1 MELKPSNY
9 AQVGAI
15 KCLCDLS
22 YKLED
27 TNMGSKDESI
37 TLRYAQG
44 QVFNSEKRFRIL
56 VAGRRFGKSYLACIE
71 LLRGAINRPGE
82 TYFYCAPTYRMA
94 KDIAWKELK
103 KLVPKI
109 WVKAK
114 NETDLRLDLING
126 SSIELKGTENA
137 MALRGRSLSGVV
149 LDEAAFMDRDVWAE
163 VIRPALA
170 DKQGWALF
178 ISTPDGTASW
188 FYDMWCFCGEA
199 ERDDW
204 HRWSFTTIEGG
215 NVAPEEV
222 EAARGQLDERTFRQE
237 FEASFE
243 NLTGLVA
250 VSFDDDNIDKEVQ
263 DFHLMPLLI
272 GLDFNVDPMAGICAV
287 KHEDNLY
294 VFDEIM
300 LTGGATTWDFAEE
313 VIRRYGVDRRV
324 IACPDPTGSARKTSG
339 VGVTDQTI
347 LRRNGFTV
355 MSPKS
360 PWKVRDKITAVNTA
374 LLDANG
380 NRRTFIHPRCKEL
393 IKALRTL
400 TYAPNTGMPNKNLG
414 VDHAFDAFGYLCLQQ
429 FNLAKP
435 ETLGQTS
442 FRIY

>member
-1 MELKPSNY
+1 MSLNEVS
-9 AQVGAI
+9 
-15 KCLCDLS
+15 
-22 YKLED
+22 
-27 TNMGSKDESI
+27 
-37 TLRYAQG
+37 LRYAQG
-44 QVFNSEKRFRIL
+44 EVFNSDKRFRLL
-56 VAGRRFGKSYLACIE
+56 VAGRRFGKSYLSCIE

-82 TYFYCAPTYRMA
+82 VYFYCAPTYRMA

-103 KLVPKI
+103 RLVPKT
-109 WVKAK
+109 WVQAK

-137 MALRGRSLSGVV
+137 MALRGRSLAGVV
-149 LDEAAFMDRDVWAE
+149 LDEAAFMERDVWAE

-188 FYDMWCFCGEA
+188 FYDMWCFCGEQ
-199 ERDDW
+199 EWDDW
-204 HRWSFTTIEGG
+204 QRWSFTTIEGG
-215 NVAPEEV
+215 NVKEEEV
-222 EAARGQLDERTFRQE
+222 EAAKSQLDPRTFRQE

-250 VSFDDDNIDKEVQ
+250 VSFADENIDKEVA
-263 DFHLMPLLI
+263 DLHMLPLLL

-287 KHEDNLY
+287 KHNNTLY

-300 LTGGATTWDFAEE
+300 LTGGATTWDFTEE
-313 VIRRYGVDRRV
+313 VVRRYGVDRRI

-339 VGVTDQTI
+339 VGVTDHNI
-347 LRRNGFTV
+347 LRRSGFTV

-360 PWKVRDKITAVNTA
+360 PWKIRDKITAVNTA

-380 NRRTFIHPRCKEL
+380 ERRTLIHPRCKEL

-400 TYAPNTGMPNKNLG
+400 TYAPNTGLPNKNLG

-429 FNLAKP
+429 FNLVKP
-435 ETLGQTS
+435 ETLGQTA

>member
-1 MELKPSNY
+1 MSLNEVS
-9 AQVGAI
+9 
-15 KCLCDLS
+15 
-22 YKLED
+22 
-27 TNMGSKDESI
+27 
-37 TLRYAQG
+37 LRYAQG
-44 QVFNSEKRFRIL
+44 EVFNSEKRFRLL
-56 VAGRRFGKSYLACIE
+56 VAGRRFGKSYLSCIE
-71 LLRGAINRPGE
+71 LLRGAIERPGE
-82 TYFYCAPTYRMA
+82 VYFYCAPTYRMA

-103 KLVPKI
+103 RLVPKTWI
-109 WVKAK
+109 QAK

-137 MALRGRSLSGVV
+137 MALRGRSLAGVV

-188 FYDMWCFCGEA
+188 FYDMWCFCGEQ
-199 ERDDW
+199 ELDDW
-204 HRWSFTTIEGG
+204 QRWSFTTIEGG
-215 NVAPEEV
+215 NVKEEEV
-222 EAARGQLDERTFRQE
+222 EAARSQLDARTFRQE

-250 VSFDDDNIDKEVQ
+250 VSFSDDNIDKEVQ
-263 DFHLMPLLI
+263 DLHLMPLLL
-272 GLDFNVDPMAGICAV
+272 GLDFNVDPMAGVCAV
-287 KHEDNLY
+287 KHNDTLY

-313 VIRRYGVDRRV
+313 VTRRYGVDRRI

-339 VGVTDQTI
+339 VGVTDHNI
-347 LRRNGFTV
+347 LRRSGFTV
-355 MSPKS
+355 MSPRS
-360 PWKVRDKITAVNTA
+360 PWKIRDKITSINTA
-374 LLDANG
+374 LYDANG
-380 NRRTFIHPRCKEL
+380 DRRTFIHPRCKEL

-400 TYAPNTGMPNKNLG
+400 TYAPNTGLPNKNLG

>member
-1 MELKPSNY
+1 MSVKTAPEIS
-9 AQVGAI
+9 
-15 KCLCDLS
+15 
-22 YKLED
+22 
-27 TNMGSKDESI
+27 
-37 TLRYAQG
+37 LRYAQG
-44 QVFNSEKRFRIL
+44 QVFNCNKRFRIL

-103 KLVPKI
+103 KLVPKVWI
-109 WVKAK
+109 QSK

-137 MALRGRSLSGVV
+137 MALRGRSLAGVV
-149 LDEAAFMDRDVWAE
+149 LDEAAFMDKDVWAE

-199 ERDDW
+199 EREDW

-222 EAARGQLDERTFRQE
+222 EAARSQLDERTFRQE

-313 VIRRYGVDRRV
+313 VVRRYGVDRRV

-339 VGVTDQTI
+339 VGVTDHTI
-347 LRRNGFTV
+347 LSRNGFTV

-360 PWKVRDKITAVNTA
+360 PWKVRDKITAVNSA
-374 LLDANG
+374 LLDSNG
-380 NRRTFIHPRCKEL
+380 DRRTFIHPRCKEL
-393 IKALRTL
+393 IKSLRTL

>member
-1 MELKPSNY
+1 MSLNEVS
-9 AQVGAI
+9 
-15 KCLCDLS
+15 
-22 YKLED
+22 
-27 TNMGSKDESI
+27 
-37 TLRYAQG
+37 LRYAQG
-44 QVFNSEKRFRIL
+44 EVFNSDKRFRLL
-56 VAGRRFGKSYLACIE
+56 VAGRRFGKSYLSCIE
-71 LLRGAINRPGE
+71 LLRGAISRPGE
-82 TYFYCAPTYRMA
+82 VYFYCAPTYRMA

-103 KLVPKI
+103 RLVPKTWI
-109 WVKAK
+109 QAK

-137 MALRGRSLSGVV
+137 MALRGRSLAGVV
-149 LDEAAFMDRDVWAE
+149 LDEAAFMERDVWAE

-188 FYDMWCFCGEA
+188 FYDMWCFCGEQ
-199 ERDDW
+199 EWDDW
-204 HRWSFTTIEGG
+204 QRWSFTTIEGG
-215 NVAPEEV
+215 NVKKEEV
-222 EAARGQLDERTFRQE
+222 EAAKSQLDPRTFRQE

-250 VSFDDDNIDKEVQ
+250 VSFADENIDKEIA
-263 DFHLMPLLI
+263 DLHMLPLLL

-287 KHEDNLY
+287 KHNNTLY

-300 LTGGATTWDFAEE
+300 LTGGATTWDFTEE
-313 VIRRYGVDRRV
+313 VVRRYGVDRRI

-339 VGVTDQTI
+339 VGVTDHNI
-347 LRRNGFTV
+347 LRRSGFTV

-360 PWKVRDKITAVNTA
+360 PWKIRDKITAVNTA

-380 NRRTFIHPRCKEL
+380 ERRTLIHPRCKEL

-400 TYAPNTGMPNKNLG
+400 TYAPNTGLPNKNLG

-429 FNLAKP
+429 FNLVKP
-435 ETLGQTS
+435 ETLGQTA

>member
-1 MELKPSNY
+1 MPVKNAPEIS
-9 AQVGAI
+9 
-15 KCLCDLS
+15 
-22 YKLED
+22 
-27 TNMGSKDESI
+27 
-37 TLRYAQG
+37 LRYAQG
-44 QVFNSEKRFRIL
+44 EVFNCNKRFRVL
-56 VAGRRFGKSYLACIE
+56 VAGRRFGKSYLSCIE

-103 KLVPKI
+103 RLVPKI
-109 WVKAK
+109 WIKSK
-114 NETDLRLDLING
+114 NETDLRIELING
-126 SSIELKGTENA
+126 S
-137 MALRGRSLSGVV
+137 
-149 LDEAAFMDRDVWAE
+149 FMDQDVWAE

-188 FYDMWCFCGEA
+188 FYDMWCFCGET

-204 HRWSFTTIEGG
+204 QRWSFTTVEGG

-222 EAARGQLDERTFRQE
+222 EAARGQLDARTFRQE

-250 VSFDDDNIDKEVQ
+250 VSFNDENIDKEVQ
-263 DFHLMPLLI
+263 DLHMMPLLI

-287 KHEDNLY
+287 KHNDCLY

-313 VIRRYGVDRRV
+313 VTRRYGVDRRV

-339 VGVTDQTI
+339 VGVTDHTI

-360 PWKVRDKITAVNTA
+360 PWKIRDKITSVNTA

-400 TYAPNTGMPNKNLG
+400 TYAPNTGLPNKNLG

>member
-1 MELKPSNY
+1 MSLNEVS
-9 AQVGAI
+9 
-15 KCLCDLS
+15 
-22 YKLED
+22 
-27 TNMGSKDESI
+27 
-37 TLRYAQG
+37 LRYAQG
-44 QVFNSEKRFRIL
+44 EVFNSDKRFRLL
-56 VAGRRFGKSYLACIE
+56 VAGRRFGKSYLSCIE
-71 LLRGAINRPGE
+71 LLRGAIIRPGE
-82 TYFYCAPTYRMA
+82 VYFYCAPTYRMA

-103 KLVPKI
+103 RLVPKTWI
-109 WVKAK
+109 QAK

-137 MALRGRSLSGVV
+137 MALRGRSLAGVV
-149 LDEAAFMDRDVWAE
+149 LDEAAFMERDVWAE

-188 FYDMWCFCGEA
+188 FYDMWCFCGEQ
-199 ERDDW
+199 EWDDW
-204 HRWSFTTIEGG
+204 QRWSFTTIEGG
-215 NVAPEEV
+215 NVKEEEV
-222 EAARGQLDERTFRQE
+222 EAAKSQLDPRTFRQE

-250 VSFDDDNIDKEVQ
+250 VSFSDENIDKEVQ
-263 DFHLMPLLI
+263 DLHMLPLLI

-287 KHEDNLY
+287 KHNDTLY

-300 LTGGATTWDFAEE
+300 LTGGATTWDFTEE
-313 VIRRYGVDRRV
+313 VVRRYGVDRRV

-339 VGVTDQTI
+339 VGATDHNI
-347 LRRNGFTV
+347 LRRSGFTV

-360 PWKVRDKITAVNTA
+360 PWKIRDKITAVNTA

-380 NRRTFIHPRCKEL
+380 DQRTFIHPRCKEL

-400 TYAPNTGMPNKNLG
+400 TYAPNTGLPNKNLG

-435 ETLGQTS
+435 ETLGQTA